1 MAINERPLNATAGAT
16 MVMVELLLG
25 LTAAILFLGGAAG
38 NAPGIAAVGFLLGIA
53 WLVLLP
59 GFVVVQPN
67 QAKVATF
74 FGRYVG
80 TLRTDGFYW
89 VNPFTQRRDVSL
101 RIHNL
106 DSDVLKVNDASGNP
120 VEIAAVIN
128 WQVVDTAQALFDVQD
143 YDSFVA
149 IQAETAVRHVASEF
163 PYDDYEEGQHSLR
176 GNAEEVM
183 AILRQELQDRLRVAG
198 VAVLDTRLRR
208 LAYAPEIAGEML
220 RRQQATAVVAARQRI
235 VEGAVGM
242 VDMALR
248 MLSERDIVELDP
260 ERKATLVANLLVV
273 LVSDR
278 GAQPIVPAGAGS

>member
-1 MAINERPLNATAGAT
+1 MATTEQPLRATAGAT
-16 MVMVELLLG
+16 MVVLELGIGLVALVLFVGGAGTGQGALAALGVVLG
-25 LTAAILFLGGAAG
+25 LVWL
-38 NAPGIAAVGFLLGIA
+38 AV
-53 WLVLLP
+53 LP
-59 GFVVVQPN
+59 GFVIVQPN

-80 TLRTDGFYW
+80 TLAKDGFFW
-89 VNPFTQRRDVSL
+89 VNPLTVRRNISL
-101 RIHNL
+101 RIRNF
-106 DSDVLKVNDASGNP
+106 DSDVLKVNDAAGNP

-128 WQVVDTAQALFDVQD
+128 WQVVDTGQASFDVED
-143 YDSFVA
+143 YESFVA
-149 IQAETAVRHVASEF
+149 IQSETAVRHVASEF

-183 AILRQELQDRLRVAG
+183 DILRRELQDRLRVAG
-198 VAVLDTRLRR
+198 VSVLDTRLRR

-248 MLSERDIVELDP
+248 MLSEEGVVELDQD
-260 ERKATLVANLLVV
+260 RKAALVANLLVV

-278 GAQPIVPAGAGS
+278 GTQPVVSTGA

>member
-1 MAINERPLNATAGAT
+1 MQTTERDLKSISAWVMIAVMIFAG
-16 MVMVELLLG
+16 LL
-25 LTAAILFLGGAAG
+25 A
-38 NAPGIAAVGFLLGIA
+38 
-53 WLVLLP
+53 LVLLALAAEDGDP
-59 GFVVVQPN
+59 VSFVVAGVIGLVGFISLNGFVIVQPN

-74 FGRYVG
+74 FGRYIG
-80 TLRTDGFYW
+80 TLRQDGFHW
-89 VNPFTQRRDVSL
+89 VNPLAIRQNISL

-106 DSDVLKVNDASGNP
+106 DSDVLKVNDAAGNP

-128 WQVVDTAQALFDVQD
+128 WQVVDTSMALFDVES
-143 YDSFVA
+143 YESFVA

-163 PYDDYEEGQHSLR
+163 PYDDYEAGQHSLR

-183 AILRQELQDRLRVAG
+183 AILKSELQDRLRVAG

-220 RRQQATAVVAARQRI
+220 RRQQANAVVAARQRI

-248 MLSERDIVELDP
+248 MLAEDAIVELDEP
-260 ERKATLVANLLVV
+260 SKASLVANLLVV

-278 GAQPIVPAGAGS
+278 GAQPVVATGA